1 MSVETGTG
9 TDSMGDADP
18 LSMIELM
25 KWLNGRVEMNYPV
38 GLDVKPS
45 GSICLK
51 LIHSEGG
58 TYTYYGDR
66 LTLYVSFLDD
76 AIDLLCVCA
85 VPGKEVYTHGS
96 TYSPNMGPDEEVSG
110 FRDRV
115 GEALIALL
123 LATSQ
128 TSTTE
133 EYRT

>member
-1 MSVETGTG
+1 MSVEAGTG
-9 TDSMGDADP
+9 TDGLGDANP

-25 KWLNGRVEMNYPV
+25 KWLNGRAEMNYHV
-38 GLDVKPS
+38 GPNVNPS

-58 TYTYYGDR
+58 TYMYYGDR

-76 AIDLLCVCA
+76 AIDLLFVCA
-85 VPGKEVYTHGS
+85 VPGKEVYTHGR

-110 FRDRV
+110 LRDRI
-115 GEALIALL
+115 GEVLIALL

-133 EYRT
+133 E